1 EAGGGGLCRRAA
13 GGRSACG
20 GCETAGMTMTSPEV
34 RPADVAAARDVLR
47 EVVAFTPL
55 LHSRVL
61 SDRLGGPVF
70 LKCENLQRTGSFKPR
85 GAYLRISRL
94 TPAERERGGVA
105 ASAGNHAQGV
115 AFAAALL
122 GARASVVMP
131 AGAPLPKIEATRG
144 YGAQVILH
152 GETVEDALTAAL
164 AHASEDGSVF
174 IHPFDHP
181 DVVAGQGTVGLEIA
195 EQCPQVRTV
204 AVPVGG

>member
-70 LKCENLQRTGSFKPR
+70 LKCENLHRTGVFKPR

-94 TPAERERGGVA
+94 TADEPRRRLLAP
-105 ASAGNHAQGV
+105 SAGQHA
-115 AFAAALL
+115 
-122 GARASVVMP
+122 
-131 AGAPLPKIEATRG
+131 
-144 YGAQVILH
+144 
-152 GETVEDALTAAL
+152 
-164 AHASEDGSVF
+164 
-174 IHPFDHP
+174 
-181 DVVAGQGTVGLEIA
+181 
-195 EQCPQVRTV
+195 
-204 AVPVGG
+204 